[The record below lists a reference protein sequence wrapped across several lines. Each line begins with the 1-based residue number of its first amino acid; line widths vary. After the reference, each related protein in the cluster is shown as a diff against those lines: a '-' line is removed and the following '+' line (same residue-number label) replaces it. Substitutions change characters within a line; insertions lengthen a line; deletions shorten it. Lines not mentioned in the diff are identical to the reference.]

1 MDANITEHS
10 RFNGFPHQASAKNAS
25 DGKPLKRLA
34 SLSRGEAPASRPV
47 LMRGITSGATTV
59 RCNTI
64 DHRDFR
70 ADVLCMF
77 NSTIPKSLKVAVAAG
92 FISALAFSPLALAAE
107 QGKENLDA
115 SASKEITGEVVD
127 MMCYVDHNA
136 MGDKHAGCAA
146 KCIKGGGPVGI
157 VSDGKAYL
165 LVGQH
170 KPMNDQ
176 LAEYAGKTITV
187 KGKMAE
193 RGGVAMLEN
202 AEIVKK

>member
-1 MDANITEHS
+1 MEAGIGST
-10 RFNGFPHQASAKNAS
+10 AS
-25 DGKPLKRLA
+25 D
-34 SLSRGEAPASRPV
+34 
-47 LMRGITSGATTV
+47 SGSYNRNTTA
-59 RCNTI
+59 TI

-70 ADVLCMF
+70 AHGSPMF
-77 NSTIPKSLKVAVAAG
+77 NSTIPKSLKVALAAG

-136 MGDKHAGCAA
+136 IGDKHAGCAA

-170 KPMNDQ
+170 KPINDQ

-202 AEIVKK
+202 AEIEKK